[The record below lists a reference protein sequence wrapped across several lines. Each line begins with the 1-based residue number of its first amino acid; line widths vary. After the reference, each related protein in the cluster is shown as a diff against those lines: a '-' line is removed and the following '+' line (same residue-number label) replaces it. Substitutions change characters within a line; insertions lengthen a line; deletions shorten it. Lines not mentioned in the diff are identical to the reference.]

1 MNWDAI
7 GAIGEI
13 IGAVAVVITLF
24 FLVIQLRQSTRAMEE
39 SNRLERVAAMDRHAE
54 SVSYW
59 RGAIAGNRELAEIW
73 LKAIKSLPLDDL
85 EGVRLNNMWVNFVN
99 TQRSNYE
106 RARAIGEQGLCM
118 QASKSI
124 AVECHLSPAIIALW
138 DRAKPWHE
146 LASPEFVRAVEKE
159 LEEFKSGNTAFQ
171 GGSWLTIQQAL
182 QEATGQA

>member
-1 MNWDAI
+1 MNWDAV

-13 IGAVAVVITLF
+13 IGAIAVVITLY
-24 FLVIQLRQSTRAMEE
+24 FLVAQLRQNTRAMEE

-59 RGAIAGNRELAEIW
+59 RGAIAANKELAEIW
-73 LKAIKSLPLDDL
+73 LKAIKSQPLDDL

-106 RARAIGEQGLCM
+106 RAYAIGELGLCM

-124 AVECHLSPAIIALW
+124 AVECYLSPAIIALW
-138 DRAKPWHE
+138 ERAKPWHE
-146 LASPEFVRAVEKE
+146 LASPEFVKAVEKE
-159 LEEFKSGNTAFQ
+159 LEEFRSGNTKFQ
-171 GGSWLTIQQAL
+171 GGSWLTIQKAL
-182 QEATGQA
+182 DEATSQS